1 MKDDARNVKMINPY
15 RLINSIKNK
24 DYPIYDG
31 FGGEARGMTTES
43 LIQLINDE
51 LACSPQ
57 GICYED
63 LQEDI
68 P

>member
-1 MKDDARNVKMINPY
+1 MKDDFRDVKMINPY

-24 DYPIYDG
+24 AYPIYDC
-31 FGGEARGMTTES
+31 FGGEARGMTTAS

-57 GICYED
+57 DICHED
-63 LQEDI
+63 LE
-68 P
+68 